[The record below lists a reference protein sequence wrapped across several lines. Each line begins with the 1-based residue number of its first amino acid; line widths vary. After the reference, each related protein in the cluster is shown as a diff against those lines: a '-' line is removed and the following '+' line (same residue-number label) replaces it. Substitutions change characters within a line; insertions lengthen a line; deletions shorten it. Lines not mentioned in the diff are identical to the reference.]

1 MFPNVSFLLHHRRRE
16 SWGHRRHAFV
26 ISWFPSKRFRSF
38 FTVTNSTCCASNW
51 SCNATSQPHSAPA
64 RLILEPKKTSS
75 YFYSIIVSF
84 KYSVE
89 THIVWKHIYAQRKC
103 TWNHWPWI
111 LQLHH
116 KPIQPYP
123 TRLVSLQFFIDLRQF
138 LALHKRTSAVSGG
151 PTGDREDGES
161 ADTTTI
167 TTFNSRSIGTGISNL
182 TKARNI
188 CILFD
193 STSI

>member
-1 MFPNVSFLLHHRRRE
+1 MWILRAPKACLRHLVVPFQAISLLLHRNQLDLLCLQLVLQRNITTTLRK
-16 SWGHRRHAFV
+16 G
-26 ISWFPSKRFRSF
+26 PPYFR
-38 FTVTNSTCCASNW
+38 TQENKL
-51 SCNATSQPHSAPA
+51 
-64 RLILEPKKTSS
+64 LIF

-89 THIVWKHIYAQRKC
+89 THIVWKHIYAQCKC

-123 TRLVSLQFFIDLRQF
+123 PRLVSLQFFIDLRQF
-138 LALHKRTSAVSGG
+138 LALHKRTSAVSWG